1 MKLRWVVIAVLS
13 STIITYG
20 FQNVGKRLSDECGI
34 FQSPSKCPF
43 VDSSNGLECL
53 GVPMPDGVSVAGQK
67 WRCTNGH
74 TWIERN

>member
-1 MKLRWVVIAVLS
+1 MNLKWFFITFLLS
-13 STIITYG
+13 ALVANGY
-20 FQNVGKRLSDECGI
+20 QNGGWFHTDGCHL

-53 GVPMPDGVSVAGQK
+53 GVPMPDGVSVAGSK

-74 TWIERN
+74 TWIEKN